1 MFLDL
6 QLAHWRAISAM
17 ADPFSIIAVTQT
29 GLSVAQALTQLI
41 QGLRSAPDELL
52 ALSNEVWNLKLVLDD
67 VQELESS
74 HHAPS
79 AHKVDAVNVLLYQI
93 QIKLDLL
100 SNLTAQWGRLTQ
112 WGDSFSIG
120 RKDRFS
126 WLKEKARFIKLQ
138 SELRELRSNLSTA
151 VGTKTW

>member
-1 MFLDL
+1 
-6 QLAHWRAISAM
+6 M

-29 GLSVAQALTQLI
+29 GLTVAQALTKLI

-74 HHAPS
+74 HNVPS
-79 AHKVDAVNVLLYQI
+79 AHKLDAVHALVYQI
-93 QIKLDLL
+93 RIKLDVL
-100 SNLTAQWGRLTQ
+100 SSLIAQWGRLSQ
-112 WGDSFSIG
+112 WGDAFSIG
-120 RKDRFS
+120 RRDRFS

-151 VGTKTW
+151 VATKTW